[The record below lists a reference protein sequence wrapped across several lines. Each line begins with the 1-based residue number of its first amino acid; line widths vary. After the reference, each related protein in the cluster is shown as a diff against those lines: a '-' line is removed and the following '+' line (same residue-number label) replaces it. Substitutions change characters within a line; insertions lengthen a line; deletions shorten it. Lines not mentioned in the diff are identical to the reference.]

1 VGYKCGV
8 AFWRRLKR
16 FCDDFIAFGP
26 VFKNVAAEG
35 QVLIRREELK
45 RMYQNEFRLLTPAQ
59 KLTRMAATLETRLS
73 GMEESLYK
81 QYEQHFD
88 TLYSGRELRM
98 ACNMAVAQRL
108 QPVKSQIRAML
119 EITGGDMLALVME
132 DAPAPL
138 RDAFAQNREA
148 GLTWWEDAVA
158 EAYLTVRLGF
168 AAPDKTVYHLLVD
181 ECQDYSEIA
190 LAILSA
196 YYPNARVTLLGDP
209 RQRTTPGMPPCDP
222 ESWGRCFDM
231 PDAPVFRLSK
241 CYRSSLPI
249 AELLNGILP
258 DEQPL
263 EPFGRGGDQPIVA
276 RYSEAL
282 LNRTLADFRARGHKS
297 IAVITRTQAQADSLS
312 ARLENVYRLDGGEAD
327 LNYETGDNVVACYH
341 LTKGLEFDAV
351 IVVWPDAEL
360 TDGERRRLYTAASRA
375 LHSLA
380 ILTTGDVLKALRPES

>member
-1 VGYKCGV
+1 M
-8 AFWRRLKR
+8 FR
-16 FCDDFIAFGP
+16 
-26 VFKNVAAEG
+26 NVTAEG

-73 GMEESLYK
+73 GMEESLYR
-81 QYEQHFD
+81 QYEQHFQAK
-88 TLYSGRELRM
+88 YSGRELRM

-108 QPVKSQIRAML
+108 QPVKAQIRAML
-119 EITGGDMLALVME
+119 EVTGGDMLAWVMDE
-132 DAPAPL
+132 APKPL
-138 RDAFAQNREA
+138 RDAFTENRA
-148 GLTWWEDAVA
+148 ANLTWWEDAVA

-190 LAILSA
+190 LATLAA

-209 RQRTTPGMPPCDP
+209 RQRTTPGMPPCAP
-222 ESWGRCFDM
+222 ERWGACFDM
-231 PDAPVFRLSK
+231 PDAPMFALSK

-263 EPFGRGGDQPIVA
+263 EPFGRGGDAPVVA

-282 LNRTLADFRARGHKS
+282 LKKTLMDFRARGHRS
-297 IAVITRTQAQADSLS
+297 VAVITRTQAQADSLS
-312 ARLENVYRLDGGEAD
+312 ARLDNVYRLDGGEDD
-327 LNYETGDNVVACYH
+327 LNYEAGDNVVACYH

-351 IVVWPDAEL
+351 IVVWPDVKL

-375 LHSLA
+375 LHGLA
-380 ILTTGDVLKALRPES
+380 VLSSGEVLKALNVN